1 MTTAADMLA
10 HYLAAETAI
19 LSGQSYQWGERKL
32 TRADLSMVQA
42 GRREWERKV
51 SAEQRGGGVGVS
63 LANFTG
69 HRADNC
75 WGRNA

>member
-32 TRADLSMVQA
+32 TRADLSMVQ
-42 GRREWERKV
+42 
-51 SAEQRGGGVGVS
+51 RGGGVGVS